1 MTVAAPDRSQ
11 APPAAR
17 RLATVADL
25 VDALNAADL
34 DAAAGCFLCDAY
46 LITPDDTAVHGLGA
60 VREILAQL
68 IARRARF
75 EVTASAAP
83 APGVVRQCWL
93 VRCEGVGGTRLEQVL
108 DPLFVLRLVEDEWK
122 LASAALRFADHR
134 RKVGGPVL

>member
-1 MTVAAPDRSQ
+1 VTVATPDRSL

-17 RLATVADL
+17 RLAVVADF

-34 DAAAGCFLCDAY
+34 AAATGCFLPDAY
-46 LITPDDTAVHGLGA
+46 LVTPDDTAVHGLGA
-60 VREILAQL
+60 VRDILAQL

-93 VRCEGVGGTRLEQVL
+93 MRCEGVGGIHLEQLL
-108 DPLFVLRLVEDEWK
+108 DPLFVLRLTEGEWK

-134 RKVGGPVL
+134 RKVGGPLL

>member
-1 MTVAAPDRSQ
+1 VAAPDRSL
-11 APPAAR
+11 APAAGR
-17 RLATVADL
+17 RLAVVADF

-34 DAAAGCFLCDAY
+34 AAATGWFLCDAY

-60 VREILAQL
+60 VRDILAQL
-68 IARRARF
+68 TARRARF

-93 VRCEGVGGTRLEQVL
+93 VRHEGVGGIQLEQVL
-108 DPLFVLRLVEDEWK
+108 NLLFVLRLVEDEWK

>member
-1 MTVAAPDRSQ
+1 VSITAPRETL
-11 APPAAR
+11 ATPASR
-17 RLATVADL
+17 RLATVADF

-34 DAAAGCFLCDAY
+34 AAATACFLRDAY
-46 LITPDDTAVHGLGA
+46 LVTPDDTAVHGLGA

-93 VRCEGVGGTRLEQVL
+93 VRCGGVGGTRLEQVL
-108 DPLFVLRLVEDEWK
+108 DPLFVLRLIEGEWK

>member
-1 MTVAAPDRSQ
+1 VSLTAPEGSL
-11 APPAAR
+11 APAAAR

-25 VDALNAADL
+25 VDALNGADL
-34 DAAAGCFLCDAY
+34 DAAAGCFLRDAY
-46 LITPDDTAVHGLGA
+46 LVTPDDTAVHGLAGIGD
-60 VREILAQL
+60 VLAQL

-93 VRCEGVGGTRLEQVL
+93 VRTDGVGGAHLEQAL
-108 DPLFVLRLVEDEWK
+108 DPLFVLRRFGDDWK

-134 RKVGGPVL
+134 RKVGGPVR

>member
-1 MTVAAPDRSQ
+1 VTVTTPERSP
-11 APPAAR
+11 ATPAAR

-34 DAAAGCFLCDAY
+34 VAATDCFLCDAC
-46 LITPDDTAVHGLGA
+46 LVTPDDTAVHGLGA
-60 VREILAQL
+60 VRDILAQL
-68 IARRARF
+68 IARRVRI
-75 EVTASAAP
+75 EVNASAAP

-93 VRCEGVGGTRLEQVL
+93 VRCEGVGGMPLEQVL
-108 DPLFVLRLVEDEWK
+108 DPLFVLRLIEDEWK